1 MEKEVKFTQI
11 QTNVVNMESLGS
23 NMFRSLES
31 VQPFLASEK
40 TVIPA
45 GTHCVI
51 SGDKDIFI
59 HWDFSVSIW
68 HVVKEILYRWS
79 QKVSTM
85 GSLLETHTSLQ
96 ICYIQTSLIQKP

>member
-11 QTNVVNMESLGS
+11 QTNVVNMESLG
-23 NMFRSLES
+23 NNIFRSLES

-40 TVIPA
+40 TIIPA
-45 GTHCVI
+45 GTHCAI

-68 HVVKEILYRWS
+68 HVVKEILYKWS
-79 QKVSTM
+79 HKVST
-85 GSLLETHTSLQ
+85 
-96 ICYIQTSLIQKP
+96 I